1 MNWFKDIPLNLL
13 ISQIFGMIGIVI
25 SLTIYAGKSRKSI
38 ICCKFISDA
47 VWFVNYSL
55 LGAYTGALLN
65 VIAMARETVFY
76 HREKKKWA
84 ASRAWLYIFIA
95 CVLISPTIDL
105 IRSDTFTIMPL
116 FPAIGSSFAVIS
128 FYSKNTKNMRI
139 WGFVAQIL
147 WFIYGFKPFNPTGII
162 SCSLTIA
169 SIAIGFFREVK
180 DSKQTNNEEEN
191 K

>member
-1 MNWFKDIPLNLL
+1 MNWFKDIPLTLL
-13 ISQIFGMIGIVI
+13 ISQIFGTIGIVI

-95 CVLISPTIDL
+95 CVLISPTLDL
-105 IRSDTFTIMPL
+105 INNGGFTIVPL

-128 FYSKNTKNMRI
+128 FYSKNTKSMRL
-139 WGFVAQIL
+139 WGFFAQML
-147 WFIYGFKPFNPTGII
+147 WLIYGFLLFNPTGII
-162 SCSLTIA
+162 SCLLTIA
-169 SIAIGFFREVK
+169 SIVIGFFRELK
-180 DSKQTNNEEEN
+180 NSKQTNGKEN
-191 K
+191 A

>member
-1 MNWFKDIPLNLL
+1 MNWFNDIPLNLL
-13 ISQIFGMIGIVI
+13 ISQIFGMIGIAI

-55 LGAYTGALLN
+55 LSAYTGALLN

-76 HREKKKWA
+76 NREKKKWA
-84 ASRAWLYIFIA
+84 SSRAWLYIFIA

-105 IRSDTFTIMPL
+105 ISHGGFTIIPF

-128 FYSKNTKNMRI
+128 FYSKNTKTMRI
-139 WGFVAQIL
+139 WGFIAQVL
-147 WFIYGFKPFNPTGII
+147 WLIYGFLLFNPTGII

-169 SIAIGFFREVK
+169 SIAIGFFRELKATKKTTAEEVK
-180 DSKQTNNEEEN
+180 
-191 K
+191 